1 MHLQPSQVI
10 TYEYPLSE
18 RIRTLLRLEDLF
30 DRARYFLAREHALD
44 HHSALVA
51 IFEIIDV
58 AGRADLK
65 SDLMQELER
74 QRQVLAAYRGS
85 PDVAQDALEQVLREA
100 DETFSALAANAGKTG
115 QHLRENEWLMNVKS
129 RINIPGGACEFDLPS
144 YHFWLHRPTA
154 ARLADLHGWLAPLL
168 PVRDGISI
176 VLRLLRDSGKAGEF
190 TAVQGQFQQM
200 LSGRIAQLI
209 RLRLADDLA
218 FIPEIS
224 ANKYALMIRF
234 TEPVSDMTGA
244 WGGGRPRQS
253 ETNVSFELT
262 YCNL

>member
-1 MHLQPSQVI
+1 MI

-30 DRARYFLAREHALD
+30 DRTRYFLAREDPLD
-44 HHSALVA
+44 HHCALVA

-74 QRQVLAAYRGS
+74 QRQVLSTFRGS
-85 PDVAQDALEQVLREA
+85 PDVAQDALDQVLREA
-100 DETFSALAANAGKTG
+100 DETFSALATHAGKTG
-115 QHLRENEWLMNVKS
+115 QHLRENEWLMSVKS

-144 YHFWLHRPTA
+144 YHFWLHRSTD
-154 ARLADLHGWLAPLL
+154 ARLADLNGWLAPLL

-176 VLRLLRDSGKAGEF
+176 VLRLLRDSGKAGAF
-190 TAVQGQFQQM
+190 TAMQGQFQQM
-200 LSGRIAQLI
+200 LSGKVAQLI
-209 RLRLADDLA
+209 RVRLDDDLA

-234 TEPVSDMTGA
+234 TEPIADSSGA
-244 WGGGRPRQS
+244 WGGARPRQS